1 VVVVVEEG
9 VACSM
14 RGHTEAYMR
23 ALVEG
28 EVVVVV
34 EEQGHKL
41 VERRLVEVVVE
52 GSM

>member
-1 VVVVVEEG
+1 MEEG

-28 EVVVVV
+28 EVVVV